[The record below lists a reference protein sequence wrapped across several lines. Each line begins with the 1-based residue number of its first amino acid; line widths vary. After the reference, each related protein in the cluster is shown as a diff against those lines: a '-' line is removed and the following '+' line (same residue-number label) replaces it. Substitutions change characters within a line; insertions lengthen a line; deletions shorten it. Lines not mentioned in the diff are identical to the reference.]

1 MPETHDLHLQITHPD
16 LVLWLDTLPP
26 ETRDAQAERTLAIGH
41 QVLTMIEAGSSE
53 EAMRRMFRPVTD
65 TMGKLQGTLDVMM
78 NYASKSQRLGEL
90 GEATVAQQLQ
100 TAFPNDR
107 FAVQSDT
114 GHQGDVQAE
123 FDLGGVV
130 QKAIIEVK
138 LYTGDVPKVQL
149 DKFRSDLKEQ
159 RQRYGLMVSLTSRF
173 TGIHRDLEIE
183 ARDGYLAVFVAN
195 AGLDGDRLYWGALL
209 LKSLMAFEHQ
219 DGRRLRGEDIERAWE
234 TLRAEFQQL
243 EQAAAEVGRFREA
256 IRRAQAKV
264 NETLDG
270 LVDQAISAELRL
282 KTLVEHVAARV
293 SQELGSLQ
301 REAEARVALPPPF
314 APDEVRSF
322 MDELDRAKDKRAAYY
337 RALWLVC
344 EDTGL
349 SLCRDGD
356 AWVLVRD
363 GKALCRTVAKAQ
375 QLDLAWSVEGQAE
388 VSLKPELES
397 LKANQITIA
406 SKDPAKLMGRLRER
420 LAQVVEVALPA

>member
-1 MPETHDLHLQITHPD
+1 
-16 LVLWLDTLPP
+16 V
-26 ETRDAQAERTLAIGH
+26 G
-41 QVLTMIEAGSSE
+41 
-53 EAMRRMFRPVTD
+53 
-65 TMGKLQGTLDVMM
+65 
-78 NYASKSQRLGEL
+78 
-90 GEATVAQQLQ
+90 VA
-100 TAFPNDR
+100 
-107 FAVQSDT
+107 
-114 GHQGDVQAE
+114 
-123 FDLGGVV
+123 
-130 QKAIIEVK
+130 
-138 LYTGDVPKVQL
+138 
-149 DKFRSDLKEQ
+149 
-159 RQRYGLMVSLTSRF
+159 
-173 TGIHRDLEIE
+173 
-183 ARDGYLAVFVAN
+183 
-195 AGLDGDRLYWGALL
+195 
-209 LKSLMAFEHQ
+209 
-219 DGRRLRGEDIERAWE
+219 
-234 TLRAEFQQL
+234 RAEFQQL